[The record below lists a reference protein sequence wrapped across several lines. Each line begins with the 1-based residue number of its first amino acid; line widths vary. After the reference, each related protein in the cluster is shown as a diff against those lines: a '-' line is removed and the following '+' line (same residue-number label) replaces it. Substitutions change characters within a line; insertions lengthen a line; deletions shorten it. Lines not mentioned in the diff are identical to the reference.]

1 MAEKVL
7 IVKYGEIAMRGNN
20 KYIFINRLISAIRK
34 NLDPYGNY
42 YVVRDPGRLIVEN
55 RDGELDYD
63 FLICGYYDF
72 NEQSKR
78 VQTKCGFKPYRS
90 LVMTTQM
97 ETKEQGTL
105 MLLMNPKK
113 NIKLVFS
120 HRETLIFE

>member
-20 KYIFINRLISAIRK
+20 KYIFINRLISAIPQ

-63 FLICGYYDF
+63 FTIQSWKPSSGCIPSAPECVWRITALIPSARKHWRTCRNF
-72 NEQSKR
+72 TAIRK
-78 VQTKCGFKPYRS
+78 
-90 LVMTTQM
+90 
-97 ETKEQGTL
+97 
-105 MLLMNPKK
+105 
-113 NIKLVFS
+113 
-120 HRETLIFE
+120 

>member
-63 FLICGYYDF
+63 FTIPKLETIFGLHSICVWRITALIPSARKHWRTCRNF
-72 NEQSKR
+72 TAIRK
-78 VQTKCGFKPYRS
+78 
-90 LVMTTQM
+90 
-97 ETKEQGTL
+97 
-105 MLLMNPKK
+105 
-113 NIKLVFS
+113 
-120 HRETLIFE
+120 

>member
-63 FLICGYYDF
+63 FTIPKLETIFGLHSICPGVRLENNDF
-72 NEQSKR
+72 D
-78 VQTKCGFKPYRS
+78 TIC
-90 LVMTTQM
+90 
-97 ETKEQGTL
+97 KEALAHMQEFYGD
-105 MLLMNPKK
+105 K
-113 NIKLVFS
+113 
-120 HRETLIFE
+120 

>member
-55 RDGELDYD
+55 RDGDWIMILP
-63 FLICGYYDF
+63 FP
-72 NEQSKR
+72 SW
-78 VQTKCGFKPYRS
+78 KPSSGCIHLPECVWRITALYH
-90 LVMTTQM
+90 L
-97 ETKEQGTL
+97 QGGNCAHARNFTAIR
-105 MLLMNPKK
+105 K
-113 NIKLVFS
+113 
-120 HRETLIFE
+120 

>member
-63 FLICGYYDF
+63 FTIPKLDCIPSAPECVWRITALIPSARKHWRTCRNF
-72 NEQSKR
+72 TAIRK
-78 VQTKCGFKPYRS
+78 
-90 LVMTTQM
+90 
-97 ETKEQGTL
+97 
-105 MLLMNPKK
+105 
-113 NIKLVFS
+113 
-120 HRETLIFE
+120 

>member
-55 RDGELDYD
+55 RCLLYTSFCYIFVILPSLDSILF
-63 FLICGYYDF
+63 FLR
-72 NEQSKR
+72 KR
-78 VQTKCGFKPYRS
+78 CV
-90 LVMTTQM
+90 
-97 ETKEQGTL
+97 
-105 MLLMNPKK
+105 
-113 NIKLVFS
+113 
-120 HRETLIFE
+120 